1 VAYTLEEIGKLGPDN
16 LTVHSLALKRS
27 ARLNI
32 QWEQYQ
38 DMEMINSDAHME
50 LARQMAE
57 KLGMQPYY
65 LYRQKNMTGNLENI
79 GFAKE
84 GREGLY
90 NILIME
96 EKQTIMALGA
106 GSACKYV
113 SNHGKTVT
121 RSENVKDVELYLA
134 RLDEM
139 MERKRK
145 KLEEMAWL

>member
-1 VAYTLEEIGKLGPDN
+1 
-16 LTVHSLALKRS
+16 
-27 ARLNI
+27 
-32 QWEQYQ
+32 
-38 DMEMINSDAHME
+38 ME

-79 GFAKE
+79 GFAQE